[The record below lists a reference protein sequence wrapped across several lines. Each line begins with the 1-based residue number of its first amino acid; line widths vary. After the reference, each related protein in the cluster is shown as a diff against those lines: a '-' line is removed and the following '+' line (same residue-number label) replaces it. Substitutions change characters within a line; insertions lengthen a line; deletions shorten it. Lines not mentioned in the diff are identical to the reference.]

1 MNHRSH
7 YFRARLLGSF
17 LLCSL
22 LPLLL
27 CSIFQ
32 VQIIC
37 KRLNTQARQ
46 DLQQDL
52 THVIQSVDLLSDGL
66 RHAAE
71 ALSQDPIVL
80 DAMHGHAAE
89 ETQINSLLF
98 RATENFRGYASISLY
113 NPQGNLLYSTESGV
127 LPPDLPLNWGI
138 LYSVQHESTFPVFR
152 CPNHNGVLLQGA
164 VPLKESS
171 GSTVGYLVLQMNQ
184 TDFTSLFAGKYNAQE
199 DLLIVNSFWRPVYS
213 SNISL
218 LKEAAPEFRHRLLA
232 GESLKKDS
240 CSYAITK
247 HEPTGLYLILQKPQA
262 FNRDTTNL
270 MYAISL
276 SCALLCILFSVM
288 LYFPI
293 SKQIS
298 APVQQLQKAFGKLE
312 TDDLEVQVPS
322 HRKDELGQLAHSFNR
337 MVKALKQNREE
348 LLQNQ
353 KELTEA
359 QIRLLQTQLN
369 PHFLCNTLDTMK
381 WISKINNVPEV
392 AEMSAN
398 LADILRYC
406 ITPEEFVPLYREIDF
421 LDRYVD
427 IQKIRMKDTFRFQ
440 VDLPEELGTC
450 IVPKMILQPLVENA
464 IIHGL
469 SDTEDSAITVTIRT
483 VGNMLKIK
491 VTDNGCGLPKELAG
505 KPYTRPPASEG
516 RHLGLYNVNTILS
529 KHYGEGCGLYLEHG
543 PGGIGTTV
551 TATVPINNEEVH
563 HDKGFSR

>member
-7 YFRARLLGSF
+7 YFRTRLLVSF

-27 CSIFQ
+27 CSVFQ
-32 VQIIC
+32 VQIIRS
-37 KRLNTQARQ
+37 RLNTQAAQ

-52 THVIQSVDLLSDGL
+52 THATQSVDLLSDGL
-66 RHAAE
+66 CHAAE
-71 ALSQDPIVL
+71 TLSQDPMVL
-80 DAMHGHAAE
+80 DAMHGHTAE
-89 ETQINSLLF
+89 ATQINSLLF

-113 NPQGNLLYSTESGV
+113 SSQGNLLYSTESGV

-138 LYSVQHESTFPVFR
+138 LYAVQNESTSPAFR
-152 CPNHNGVLLQGA
+152 CTNHNGVLLQGA

-171 GSTVGYLVLQMNQ
+171 GSTVGYLVLQMDQ
-184 TDFTSLFAGKYNAQE
+184 ADFTSLFEGKYNAQE

-213 SNISL
+213 SNVSL
-218 LKEAAPEFRHRLLA
+218 LNEAAPEFRHRLLA
-232 GESLKKDS
+232 GEPLRKDGYT
-240 CSYAITK
+240 YAITK

-312 TDDLEVQVPS
+312 TDDLEVQVPLQ
-322 HRKDELGQLAHSFNR
+322 RKDELGQLAQSFNS
-337 MVKALKQNREE
+337 MVKALKQNRED

-353 KELTEA
+353 KELNEA

-381 WISKINNVPEV
+381 WISKINKVPEV

-421 LDRYVD
+421 LDRYVE
-427 IQKIRMKDTFRFQ
+427 IQKIRMKDKFRFQ
-440 VDLPEELGTC
+440 VNLPEALGTC

-469 SDTEDSAITVTIRT
+469 SDTEDSAITVNIYT
-483 VGNMLKIK
+483 VGSMLKIS
-491 VTDNGCGLPKELAG
+491 VTDNGCGLPEALAG
-505 KPYTRPPASEG
+505 KPYTRPPASDG
-516 RHLGLYNVNTILS
+516 KHLGLYNVNTILT
-529 KHYGEGCGLYLEHG
+529 KHYGTGCGLYLDHG
-543 PGGIGTTV
+543 PSGIGTTV
-551 TATVPINNEEVH
+551 TATVPISNEEVY
-563 HDKGFSR
+563 HDKGFGR

>member
-218 LKEAAPEFRHRLLA
+218 LKEAAPEFRHRLLS
-232 GESLKKDS
+232 GESLKRDS
-240 CSYAITK
+240 CSYAIAK

-529 KHYGEGCGLYLEHG
+529 KHYGEGCGLYLDHG

>member
-218 LKEAAPEFRHRLLA
+218 LKEAAPEFRHRLLS
-232 GESLKKDS
+232 GESLKRDS
-240 CSYAITK
+240 CSYAIAK

>member
-7 YFRARLLGSF
+7 YFRTRLLGSF

-27 CSIFQ
+27 CSVFQ
-32 VQIIC
+32 VKIIRS
-37 KRLNTQARQ
+37 RLNTQAEQ

-52 THVIQSVDLLSDGL
+52 AHVTQSADLLSDGL
-66 RHAAE
+66 SHAAE
-71 ALSQDPIVL
+71 TLSQDPRIL
-80 DAMHGHAAE
+80 DAMNGRTAA
-89 ETQINSLLF
+89 ETQINSILF
-98 RATENFRGYASISLY
+98 QATENFRGYASISLY
-113 NPQGNLLYSTESGV
+113 SPQGKMLYSTESGV

-138 LYSVQHESTFPVFR
+138 LYAVQNETATPVFR
-152 CPNHNGVLLQGA
+152 YTEHNGVLLRGA
-164 VPLKESS
+164 VPLQTAD
-171 GSTVGYLVLQMNQ
+171 GSTIGYLVLQM
-184 TDFTSLFAGKYNAQE
+184 DESDLASLFEGKYNAQD
-199 DLLIVNSFWRPVYS
+199 DLLIVNTFWRPVYS
-213 SNISL
+213 SNSSL
-218 LKEAAPEFRHRLLA
+218 LNEAAPEFRHRLLN
-232 GESLKKDS
+232 GEPLRKDGY
-240 CSYAITK
+240 SYAIAK

-262 FNRDTTNL
+262 FNRNTTTM

-276 SCALLCILFSVM
+276 SCALLCVIFSVIIYLPM
-288 LYFPI
+288 

-298 APVQQLQKAFGKLE
+298 APVWQLQKAFGKLE

-322 HRKDELGQLAHSFNR
+322 QRKDELGQLAQSFNR
-337 MVKALKQNREE
+337 MVKALKQNRED
-348 LLQNQ
+348 LIHNQ
-353 KELTEA
+353 KELNEA

-421 LDRYVD
+421 LDRYVE
-427 IQKIRMKDTFRFQ
+427 IQEIRMKDKFTFQ

-469 SDTEDSAITVTIRT
+469 SDTDDSAITVTIRT
-483 VGNMLKIK
+483 VGEMLKIT
-491 VTDNGCGLPKELAG
+491 VTDNGCGLPQELAG

-516 RHLGLYNVNTILS
+516 KHLGLYNVNTILS
-529 KHYGEGCGLYLEHG
+529 KHYGAGCGLYLDHG

-551 TATVPINNEEVH
+551 TATLPISNEEVH
-563 HDKGFSR
+563 HDKSFGC